1 MVDCLIPLK
10 NKFLVVAP
18 GQLEVK
24 SLSSILIFGALRLD
38 TSEVL
43 NLCAIGTSR
52 GLRKVVP
59 VGPGNLERPTR
70 AAVVGWT
77 VGELLEGGAQLHRT
91 GRGGK
96 RGNA

>member
-52 GLRKVVP
+52 ETP
-59 VGPGNLERPTR
+59 
-70 AAVVGWT
+70 
-77 VGELLEGGAQLHRT
+77 
-91 GRGGK
+91 
-96 RGNA
+96 